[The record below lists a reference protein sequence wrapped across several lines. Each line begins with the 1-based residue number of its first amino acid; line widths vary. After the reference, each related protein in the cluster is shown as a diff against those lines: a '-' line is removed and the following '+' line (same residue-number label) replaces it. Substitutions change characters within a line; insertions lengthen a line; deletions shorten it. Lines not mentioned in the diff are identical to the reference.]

1 MSFDFTLFM
10 APNVSKNAKT
20 NRTATTKNVI
30 VHNGK
35 EVEVVPARF
44 IGKAVGFRNY
54 MAVQDK
60 ASKTLLLDTNGV
72 PLEWNKAPIER
83 KKIA

>member
-1 MSFDFTLFM
+1 M

-20 NRTATTKNVI
+20 NRAATTKNVVI
-30 VHNGK
+30 HNGK
-35 EVEVVPARF
+35 EFEVVPARF

-60 ASKTLLLDTNGV
+60 ASKILLLDANGM
-72 PLEWNKAPIER
+72 PLEWNKAPVER

>member
-1 MSFDFTLFM
+1 M

-20 NRTATTKNVI
+20 NRAATTKNVVI
-30 VHNGK
+30 HNGK

-60 ASKTLLLDTNGV
+60 ASKILLLDANGM
-72 PLEWNKAPIER
+72 PLEWNKAPVER